1 MRKTYHICI
10 ASHDEVLYRSEADMI
25 RGFNCLA
32 ETVLFTE
39 SRLLAEGF
47 MSTHRHIIVQTDDP
61 VDFVQR
67 DRYAY
72 SRYFNARYGRSG
84 RLGERQAFIT
94 EIEGLVRLLTA
105 LNYVNRQGLHH
116 GLVATPFAYPH
127 CSVNSFFQKDF
138 GKSSPDK
145 DNLLPSK
152 FRHRYLTRNVSV
164 PERYRMDQ
172 NGLLLR
178 EDIIDTGYVKQI
190 YISPRNFLFQMNKV
204 TDERV
209 EEDQRREESDTP
221 IITIDLIEQGVPDAD
236 RKQMLLNEQGRVNT
250 SLMTDLEL
258 CRLIDDYYVP
268 RVKGRDEGITLYAL
282 SQTERAALY
291 RHIEQDVQR
300 ARFANADDR
309 RTWVGKAG
317 LSGKRVTAAQ
327 LRRCLVLPRQD

>member
-145 DNLLPSK
+145 DKLLPSK

-164 PERYRMDQ
+164 PDEARKSTRTPFANPCRNAFYCVS
-172 NGLLLR
+172 LR
-178 EDIIDTGYVKQI
+178 V
-190 YISPRNFLFQMNKV
+190 R
-204 TDERV
+204 
-209 EEDQRREESDTP
+209 
-221 IITIDLIEQGVPDAD
+221 
-236 RKQMLLNEQGRVNT
+236 LLNIVQNW
-250 SLMTDLEL
+250 
-258 CRLIDDYYVP
+258 
-268 RVKGRDEGITLYAL
+268 GI
-282 SQTERAALY
+282 
-291 RHIEQDVQR
+291 IG
-300 ARFANADDR
+300 ARFNKE
-309 RTWVGKAG
+309 T
-317 LSGKRVTAAQ
+317 L
-327 LRRCLVLPRQD
+327 

>member
-10 ASHDEVLYRSEADMI
+10 ASHDEVLYRTEADMI

-61 VDFVQR
+61 VYFVQR

-84 RLGERQAFIT
+84 RLGERNAFIT
-94 EIEGLVRLLTA
+94 EIDGLVRLLTA

-116 GLVATPFAYPH
+116 GLAATPFAYPH
-127 CSVNSFFQKDF
+127 CSVNSYYRKDF
-138 GKSSPDK
+138 GKVSP
-145 DNLLPSK
+145 NESLLMPPK
-152 FRHRYLTRNVSV
+152 LRQRFLTRNVIV

-178 EDIIDTGYVKQI
+178 EDVIDTGYVEQI
-190 YISPRNFLFQMNKV
+190 YISPRNFLFQMNRV

-209 EEDQRREESDTP
+209 EEDQRKEESDTP

-236 RKQMLLNEQGRVNT
+236 RKQLLLNELGRVNT
-250 SLMTDLEL
+250 SLITDLDL
-258 CRLIDDYYVP
+258 CRLIDAYYVP
-268 RVKGRDEGITLYAL
+268 RMKGRDERSTLYAL
-282 SQTERAALY
+282 TQAERAALY
-291 RHIEQDVQR
+291 REIERDIQR
-300 ARFANADDR
+300 ARFANTDDR
-309 RTWVGKAG
+309 RTLVGKAG
-317 LSGKRVTAAQ
+317 LSGKRVTPAQ
-327 LRRCLVLPRQD
+327 LQRCLVLSRQD